1 VENLVTLLEHVKA
14 STKHFKTSLSTIVW
28 LFIDFS
34 GVENLHF
41 ESFLGTQNEGFSFS
55 FSFNELPLCGKCFWG
70 FFL

>member
-1 VENLVTLLEHVKA
+1 MENLVTLLEHVKA

-41 ESFLGTQNEGFSFS
+41 GYCLRMRDERSNFSFS
-55 FSFNELPLCGKCFWG
+55 FDGPPLCGKRF
-70 FFL
+70 